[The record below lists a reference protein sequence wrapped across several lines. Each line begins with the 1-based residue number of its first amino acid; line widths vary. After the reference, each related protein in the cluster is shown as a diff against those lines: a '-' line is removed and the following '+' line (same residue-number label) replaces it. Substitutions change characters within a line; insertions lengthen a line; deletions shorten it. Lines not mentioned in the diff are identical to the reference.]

1 MSSLPPLL
9 SSLLSPVIKGPA
21 LLPIIQADTPHQA
34 VAIAKALADGG
45 VGSVEVVLRTRQ
57 ALAAITA
64 IRTALPN
71 LLVGAGTI
79 LSAADAN
86 ACKDAGAQFLVS
98 PASTPKLLEAM
109 IDTGLPLAPGVATPS
124 EIAMAYEFGLREVK
138 FFPAHLSGGIEMLK
152 ALSGVFQQV
161 KFCPTGGIGQHNLA
175 EFLALKNVFVVGG
188 SWLTPANLVKAQ
200 QWSQIT
206 ALAAEATTIAKQIKT
221 AA

>member
-9 SSLLSPVIKGPA
+9 SSLVKGPA
-21 LLPIIQADTPHQA
+21 LLPIIQAETPHEA

-64 IRTALPN
+64 IRTALPD

-124 EIAMAYEFGLREVK
+124 EIAMAYEYGLREVK

-175 EFLALKNVFVVGG
+175 EFLAQKNVFVVGG

-206 ALAAEATTIAKQIKT
+206 ALAAEATTIARQIK
-221 AA
+221 AAA

>member
-9 SSLLSPVIKGPA
+9 SPVLSSVIRGPA
-21 LLPIIQADTPHQA
+21 LLPIIQADTPDEA

-45 VGSVEVVLRTRQ
+45 IGSVEVVLRTRQ
-57 ALAAITA
+57 ALAAVTA
-64 IRTALPN
+64 IRSALPE
-71 LLVGAGTI
+71 LLVGAGTV

-109 IDTGLPLAPGVATPS
+109 IATDLPFAPGVATPS
-124 EIAMAYEFGLREVK
+124 EIAMAFEYGLTEVK

-152 ALSGVFQQV
+152 ALRGVFQQV
-161 KFCPTGGIGQHNLA
+161 RFCPTGGIGQHNLA
-175 EFLALKNVFVVGG
+175 DFLALPNVFVAGG
-188 SWLTPANLVKAQ
+188 SWLTPANLVKTQ
-200 QWSQIT
+200 QWGQISE
-206 ALAAEATTIAKQIKT
+206 LASAASAIARQLKT

>member
-1 MSSLPPLL
+1 MSSFPPLL
-9 SSLLSPVIKGPA
+9 SSVLSSVIKGPA
-21 LLPIIQADTPHQA
+21 LLPIIQADTPAEA

-45 VGSVEVVLRTRQ
+45 VGTVEVVLRTKP

-64 IRTALPN
+64 IRNELPH
-71 LLVGAGTI
+71 LLVGAGTV
-79 LSAADAN
+79 LSAADAY

-98 PASTPKLLEAM
+98 PASTPMLLEAM
-109 IDTGLPLAPGVATPS
+109 IATDLPFVPGVATPS

-175 EFLALKNVFVVGG
+175 DFLALPNVFIAGG
-188 SWLTPANLVKAQ
+188 SWLTPTSLVKSQ
-200 QWSQIT
+200 QWAQI
-206 ALAAEATTIAKQIKT
+206 AELAAQATRIANQLKV